1 VPGAAK
7 LKSTQPFQCRPI
19 QTGAPVSKIEAR
31 ASLDRPLHR
40 PSDPTSGRLS
50 LSRSKYFGF
59 NVKESTAGAFPV
71 TGAVDPGRKQRGSVG
86 IRRTPTLGDDRTSRS
101 LRRATVFTSIESY
114 SPTGESELFI
124 LNLMESWTKPRRV
137 MSLRRV
143 IPRRHAESS
152 SIERLGVSVVNCCHN
167 SGSLLLKNASIFE
180 NISESPTLCTGKCSW
195 STRRRL
201 MARGIGAEMRTG
213 VLMRVVPEPRLGL
226 RYADE
231 QGFKEARYEVVQF
244 CRRQM
249 GCAGEGRS
257 IKQGDVESSRGGND
271 RACQSSGRG
280 RTVSRFGF
288 FAIASST
295 LPEHLG
301 NLHRIST
308 MLNRA
313 RMTIRKMSG
322 KISKETT
329 LACD

>member
-1 VPGAAK
+1 MDQAK
-7 LKSTQPFQCRPI
+7 KSDVTETCDPSETCREQFYRAPWGLGRELLSQQWEPF
-19 QTGAPVSKIEAR
+19 
-31 ASLDRPLHR
+31 
-40 PSDPTSGRLS
+40 
-50 LSRSKYFGF
+50 
-59 NVKESTAGAFPV
+59 
-71 TGAVDPGRKQRGSVG
+71 
-86 IRRTPTLGDDRTSRS
+86 
-101 LRRATVFTSIESY
+101 
-114 SPTGESELFI
+114 
-124 LNLMESWTKPRRV
+124 
-137 MSLRRV
+137 
-143 IPRRHAESS
+143 AE
-152 SIERLGVSVVNCCHN
+152 
-167 SGSLLLKNASIFE
+167 NASIFE